1 MTVFDCEVLQNLL
14 SQVKNIGSHIV
25 FIICFEFFIDGVI
38 EKVIAASIY
47 IDVLRQSVVQAL
59 RFRQRSQDIA
69 PLALWMVLPKLM
81 ATKRL
86 ILHIAYV

>member
-1 MTVFDCEVLQNLL
+1 MTVVDCEVLQNLL
-14 SQVKNIGSHIV
+14 SQVKIRSHII
-25 FIICFEFFIDGVI
+25 FIICVELFDDGDI
-38 EKVIAASIY
+38 EKVAAALVYCHSPPPHFK
-47 IDVLRQSVVQAL
+47 VEAL
-59 RFRQRSQDIA
+59 RFRQRSEDVA

>member
-1 MTVFDCEVLQNLL
+1 MAVVDCEVLQNLL
-14 SQVKNIGSHIV
+14 SQVIIGSRKCFV
-25 FIICFEFFIDGVI
+25 FELFGDIGDI
-38 EKVIAASIY
+38 EKVAAALVYCHSPPPHFK
-47 IDVLRQSVVQAL
+47 VEAL
-59 RFRQRSQDIA
+59 RFRQRSEDVA